1 MTREE
6 AEHKI
11 AEKLKEIKQIAEEYG
26 TTDKYL
32 SLCIHDEIISFNN
45 RYWELDNHEI
55 LDYIENIDSGCHQHF
70 EREVEE

>member
-6 AEHKI
+6 AEHRI

-32 SLCIHDEIISFNN
+32 SLCIYDESISFNN
-45 RYWELDNHEI
+45 RYWDNHKI
-55 LDYIENIDSGCHQHF
+55 LNYTEDIDSSCHEHL
-70 EREVEE
+70 ERDE

>member
-6 AEHKI
+6 AEHRI

-32 SLCIHDEIISFNN
+32 ALCIYDDVISFNN
-45 RYWELDNHEI
+45 RYWKPDNHKI
-55 LDYIENIDSGCHQHF
+55 LDYREEIDTGHEYL